1 MLFLGCSLSFSQ
13 TIQLLGTIKDAKSG
27 SAMPFATVVADSTI
41 ATTSNN
47 QGQFS
52 LRIST
57 GAHRVTIGFIG
68 YQTKVIE
75 GYFTRDTIL
84 SIGLNPDVQQL
95 KEVVVSEEAFFG
107 QEVVE
112 RTRMSKISLSPKE
125 MSMLPT
131 IAGETDIIKVA
142 QLLPGVSKGF
152 EGTND
157 YFVRG
162 GDADQNLVLLDG
174 ATVYNT
180 GHLFGFLSVFNPD
193 VLGDV
198 SMTTGGFTADQG
210 GRLSSILDIKTTSGQ
225 ADSAEIAGS
234 IGIIASRVAYR
245 TPIVKDKVTLTLGAR
260 RTYIDQV
267 LRTLDA
273 EVQVPYFFYDV
284 NGRLDYRLNEKHNLW
299 FSAYFGADVLD
310 FSRLDDSQRGNS
322 SFNSN
327 FNLTNSIQS
336 LGWNYQ
342 INSKDRLETTLSRT
356 DYAYLLNTEFENNG
370 IDITGA
376 IEDLAIRSKWTHYF
390 ENKSKLTVGFEG
402 IIHSIPEA
410 SLTSTGV
417 INEFVPSSQSRA
429 IQAQEYAV
437 FVQYEKAI
445 TDKLNG
451 SIGLR
456 QSMGIADNRTYL
468 NAEPRA
474 ALRYTLNETSS
485 LKWSYSRMTQYLHRV
500 SSSAISLPTDIWY
513 SITDNIAPQTADQ
526 IALGYTRSFPSL
538 SSFLTVEAYYKNMNN
553 LTEYLEGTNLLLTAD
568 FESQLVQG
576 RGDSYGTEV
585 LLRHEGGRLQGWASY
600 TLSWTNRRFEQL
612 NNGNIFPAKYDRR
625 HSVSL
630 VGQFSLT
637 DRWIFSAIW
646 EYLSGARF
654 TPVVG
659 QYLMANPGNSGV
671 ELIPIYT
678 DRNEVSMSSTHR
690 LDLGLILKSK
700 PQAKFKSEW
709 HFSVYNVYNRA
720 NPTQVIVTTNPET
733 GALQYVQSG
742 LFGLLPSVAYHFRF

>member
-1 MLFLGCSLSFSQ
+1 MITGEVR
-13 TIQLLGTIKDAKSG
+13 DVESG
-27 SAMPFATVVADSTI
+27 QSMPFATITADS
-41 ATTSNN
+41 ATATASNEA
-47 QGQFS
+47 GEFKLELS
-52 LRIST
+52 K
-57 GAHRVTIGFIG
+57 GYHRLTIGFIG
-68 YQTKVIE
+68 YQTQIIQGNFLSDTSISVSLNADVRQLREVI
-75 GYFTRDTIL
+75 
-84 SIGLNPDVQQL
+84 VQD
-95 KEVVVSEEAFFG
+95 EAFYG
-107 QEVVE
+107 QDMVE
-112 RTRMSKISLSPKE
+112 RNQMSKISLSPKE

-131 IAGETDIIKVA
+131 IAGETDVIKVA
-142 QLLPGVSKGF
+142 QLLPGISKGF

-198 SMTTGGFTADQG
+198 SMTTGGFSADQG
-210 GRLSSILDIKTTSGQ
+210 GRLSSVLDIKTASGQ
-225 ADSAEIAGS
+225 ADSAEVAGS
-234 IGIIASRVAYR
+234 VGIIASRIAYR
-245 TPIVKDKVTLTLGAR
+245 TPLVKDKVTLTLGAR

-267 LRTLDA
+267 LRTLEA

-284 NGRLDYRLNEKHNLW
+284 NGRLDYRINEKHNLW
-299 FSAYFGADVLD
+299 FSSYFGADVLD
-310 FSRLDDSQRGNS
+310 FSRLDESQRGNS
-322 SFNSN
+322 NFNSN
-327 FNLTNSIQS
+327 FNLVNSIQS
-336 LGWNYQ
+336 LGWDYR
-342 INSKDRLETTLSRT
+342 INPKNRLETTLART
-356 DYAYLLNTEFENNG
+356 DYSYHLSTDFENNS
-370 IDITGA
+370 IDIKGA
-376 IEDLAIRSKWTHYF
+376 IEDFALKSKWVHYF
-390 ENKSKLTVGFEG
+390 ENKSKLTTGYEG
-402 IIHSIPEA
+402 IIHRIPEA

-417 INEFVPSSQSRA
+417 INEFVPSSQSRPLL
-429 IQAQEYAV
+429 AQEHAV
-437 FVQYEKAI
+437 FLSYDKNLSE
-445 TDKLNG
+445 KLNG
-451 SIGLR
+451 TIGLR
-456 QSMGIADNRTYL
+456 QSMGIADGKTYL

-474 ALRYTLNETSS
+474 ALRYTLNEVSS

-513 SITDNIAPQTADQ
+513 SITENIAPQTADQ
-526 IALGYTRSFPSL
+526 IALGYTRTFPKVNTL
-538 SSFLTVEAYYKNMNN
+538 LTIEGYYKNMNN

-576 RGDSYGTEV
+576 KGNSYGTEV
-585 LLRHEGGRLQGWASY
+585 LLRHEGGRFQGLASY

-612 NNGNIFPAKYDRR
+612 NNGNLFPAKYDRR

-630 VGQFSLT
+630 VGQYSLT
-637 DRWIFSAIW
+637 ERWTFTAVW

-659 QYLMANPGNSGV
+659 QYLITNPGNSGV

-678 DRNEVSMSSTHR
+678 ARNAVSMSSTHR
-690 LDLGLILKSK
+690 LDVGLIFKSK

-709 HFSVYNVYNRA
+709 HFSVYNLYNRA

-733 GALQYVQSG
+733 GALQYVQPG